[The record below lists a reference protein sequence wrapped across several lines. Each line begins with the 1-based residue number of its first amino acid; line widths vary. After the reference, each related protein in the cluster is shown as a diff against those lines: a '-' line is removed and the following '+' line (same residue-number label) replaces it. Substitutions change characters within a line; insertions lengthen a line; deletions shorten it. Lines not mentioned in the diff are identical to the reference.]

1 MREILLIILTQSQNV
16 RVDLRD
22 VREPRVKMVC
32 TVVVSNR
39 WNNIRESQHNDD
51 AFNIILDFLNKN
63 TPAISG
69 QNIVERIPQQPLA
82 GTRGFFFKI

>member
-1 MREILLIILTQSQNV
+1 MLLIILTQSQNV

-39 WNNIRESQHNDD
+39 WDNIRESQHNDD

-69 QNIVERIPQQPLA
+69 QNIVKRISQQPLA
-82 GTRGFFFKI
+82 RGFFEI